1 MCESGGHARQG
12 VIQHLWNGPPGT
24 LPQSNQIH
32 IEMHKKLKPPTKG
45 PADEKSLFHT
55 HKHHYC
61 LGRWLHVLNAQKYG
75 HYMLWQSDQWHFRA
89 GEWASVGRV
98 LWTIMAPLLGK
109 QASWLQSQEVD
120 GLLKCSRRAGR
131 AQWEGVEVKIYMY
144 FKDSPKG
151 NTLSIPFCSC
161 QTQAADGYE
170 ESGCLL
176 RRVTRTL

>member
-1 MCESGGHARQG
+1 
-12 VIQHLWNGPPGT
+12 
-24 LPQSNQIH
+24 
-32 IEMHKKLKPPTKG
+32 MHKKLKPPTKG

-131 AQWEGVEVKIYMY
+131 AQWEGASNGNFITSTFPCFVLVSHMWSLDLSWLSCI
-144 FKDSPKG
+144 SPL
-151 NTLSIPFCSC
+151 TTC
-161 QTQAADGYE
+161 TH
-170 ESGCLL
+170 
-176 RRVTRTL
+176 TRTHRGCVYSVHRQTVSRHHTRWRGHLAGSMLQAEHLIRR